1 MNSNLEKYLG
11 RKTGIIQNITSKNS
25 KNKIIIQTNDKNLET
40 VLTDTEFQN
49 LLTYYN
55 AIPTDIIDTEIK
67 LINVNNSWVIYYGQK
82 NTLKEKCDNIGR
94 YFGCQNIYL
103 KSFNTILFELII
115 ILSIIIT
122 IFTFFNYIL
131 PINSKIVLLL
141 SIKSTI
147 LYYILERI
155 HNVYINT

>member
-82 NTLKEKCDNIGR
+82 NTLKEKCDTIGR